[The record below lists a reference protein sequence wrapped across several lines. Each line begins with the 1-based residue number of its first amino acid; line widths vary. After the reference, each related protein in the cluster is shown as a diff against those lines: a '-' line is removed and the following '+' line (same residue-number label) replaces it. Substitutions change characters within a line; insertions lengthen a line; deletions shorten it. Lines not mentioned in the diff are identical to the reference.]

1 MTTIAGGGQPTADSR
16 QRAADSRQRTVGSGL
31 RSAVCGRRSAAGA
44 PDSVVVVDFGSQTAQ
59 LIVRRV
65 REQHVYSELV
75 PHDAPWE
82 RIAALQPKGIILS
95 GGPKSVYEDGAPQVP
110 SWALESGL
118 PVLGICYGMQAL
130 AHALGGDVRSDGHSE
145 YGPATVAVTDAV
157 GVLAGLPARLDV
169 WMSHGDSILA
179 PPPGWRVLAAS
190 PTAPVA
196 AATDGRLSGVL
207 FHPEVVHTRQGA
219 AVLHNFLYDICGC
232 TGNWTSANFVEQAV
246 AEIRVQVGAYG
257 RVLCALSGGVDSSV
271 AAVLVH
277 RAIGERLT
285 CIFVDNGLLRAGE
298 AEQVVRTFRETFHI
312 ALVHVDAS
320 ERFLE
325 QLSGVTDPERKRKII
340 GETFIRVFEAEA
352 KNHGPFDFLAQGT
365 LYPDVIEST
374 TAATKAAT
382 KIKTHHNVGGL
393 PPDLRFTLVEPLRHL
408 FKDEVRAAGRAL
420 GIPEAI
426 VARQPFPGPGLA
438 VRCLGAITDARLQ
451 SLRGADAI
459 VRAEIEAAG
468 LDREIW
474 QYFAVLLPV
483 ESTGVMGDG
492 RTYAQAVAVR
502 AVTSEDAMT
511 ADWARIPYDLLARL
525 SNRIVNEVPG
535 INRVVY
541 DITSKPPATIE
552 WE

>member
-1 MTTIAGGGQPTADSR
+1 MSNE
-16 QRAADSRQRTVGSGL
+16 QRVRDTGFGVRGDLLEPRISNTEL
-31 RSAVCGRRSAAGA
+31 
-44 PDSVVVVDFGSQTAQ
+44 PDTVVVVDFGSQTAQ

-65 REQHVYSELV
+65 RELHVYSELV

-82 RIAALQPKGIILS
+82 RVAALHPKGIILS
-95 GGPKSVYEDGAPQVP
+95 GGPKSVYEPGAPQ
-110 SWALESGL
+110 L
-118 PVLGICYGMQAL
+118 PDWLLTHDIPILGICYGMQAL
-130 AHALGGDVRSDGHSE
+130 FHALGGDVRREGHPE
-145 YGPATVAVTDAV
+145 YGPASVDVAADGRIFT
-157 GVLAGLPARLDV
+157 GLPRHLDV
-169 WMSHGDSILA
+169 WMSHGDSIAAL
-179 PPPGWRVLAAS
+179 PPGWQALASS

-196 AATDGRLSGVL
+196 AATNGRISAVL
-207 FHPEVVHTRQGA
+207 FHPEVVHTREGTP
-219 AVLHNFLYDICGC
+219 LLRNFLYDVCGC
-232 TGNWTSANFVEQAV
+232 TGNWTSANFVDQAV
-246 AEIRVQVGAYG
+246 SDIRAQVGEQG

-285 CIFVDNGLLRAGE
+285 CVFVDNGLLRAGE
-298 AEQVVRTFRETFHI
+298 AEQVVHTFRDAFQI
-312 ALVHVDAS
+312 ALIHVDATD
-320 ERFLE
+320 RFLE
-325 QLSGVTDPERKRKII
+325 KLSGVTDPEKKRTII

-352 KNHGPFDFLAQGT
+352 KTHGPFAFLAQGT

-374 TAATKAAT
+374 TSDTKAAM

-393 PPDLRFTLVEPLRHL
+393 PKDLPFTLVEPLRHL

-420 GIPEAI
+420 GLPDAI
-426 VARQPFPGPGLA
+426 IARQPFPGPGLA
-438 VRCLGAITDARLQ
+438 IRCLGAITDERLET
-451 SLRGADAI
+451 LRAADVI

-492 RTYAQAVAVR
+492 RTYAEAIAIR

-511 ADWARIPYDLLARL
+511 ADWARIPYDVLARM

-535 INRVVY
+535 VNRVTY

>member
-1 MTTIAGGGQPTADSR
+1 MTLTA
-16 QRAADSRQRTVGSGL
+16 GSGQQ
-31 RSAVCGRRSAAGA
+31 AVVRRQSGVVRENALTPTTHDARRTTA
-44 PDSVVVVDFGSQTAQ
+44 LSTHDTVVVVDFGSQTAQ

-65 REQHVYSELV
+65 RELNVYSELV

-82 RIAALQPKGIILS
+82 KIASLTPKGIILS
-95 GGPKSVYEDGAPQVP
+95 GGPKSVYEPGAPQMPAWV
-110 SWALESGL
+110 LESGL

-130 AHALGGDVRSDGHSE
+130 THTLGGDVRYDGNSE
-145 YGPATVAVTDAV
+145 YGPAFVNVGSAE
-157 GVLAGLPARLDV
+157 GVLADLPDRLDV

-179 PPPGWRVLAAS
+179 PPPGWHVTASS

-196 AATDGRLSGVL
+196 AATNGRLSGVL
-207 FHPEVVHTRQGA
+207 FHPEVVHTRQGT
-219 AVLHNFLYDICGC
+219 AVLRNFLYGICGC

-246 AEIRVQVGAYG
+246 SDIRATVGEQG

-277 RAIGERLT
+277 RAIGDRLT
-285 CIFVDNGLLRAGE
+285 CVFVDNGLLRQDE
-298 AEQVVRTFRETFHI
+298 AEQVVRTFRDAFHI

-325 QLSGVTDPERKRKII
+325 NLSGVTDPERKRKII
-340 GETFIRVFEAEA
+340 GETFIRVFEAETE
-352 KNHGPFDFLAQGT
+352 KHGPFAYLAQGT

-374 TAATKAAT
+374 TADTKAAT

-393 PPDLRFTLVEPLRHL
+393 PKDLKFTLVEPLRHL
-408 FKDEVRAAGRAL
+408 FKDEVRAAGRQL
-420 GIPEAI
+420 GLPDSI
-426 VARQPFPGPGLA
+426 VNRQPFPGPGLA
-438 VRCLGAITDARLQ
+438 VRCLGAITDERLRT
-451 SLRGADAI
+451 LRAADAI
-459 VRAEIEAAG
+459 AREEIEAVG

-492 RTYAQAVAVR
+492 RTYAQAIAIR

-511 ADWARIPYDLLARL
+511 ADWARIPYDVLARI
-525 SNRIVNEVPG
+525 SNRIVNTVPG
-535 INRVVY
+535 VNRVVY

>member
-1 MTTIAGGGQPTADSR
+1 MTVTQGSR
-16 QRAADSRQRTVGSGL
+16 FGVQGSESGEE
-31 RSAVCGRRSAAGA
+31 SAANRE
-44 PDSVVVVDFGSQTAQ
+44 PRTTSHDTVVVLDFGSQTAQ

-65 REQHVYSELV
+65 RELNVYSELL
-75 PHDAPWE
+75 PHDVAWEQIAPLE
-82 RIAALQPKGIILS
+82 PKGIILS
-95 GGPKSVYEDGAPQVP
+95 GGPKSVYEAGAPQIPAWV
-110 SWALESGL
+110 LESGL

-130 AHALGGDVRSDGHSE
+130 THTLGGDVRYDGNSE
-145 YGPATVAVTDAV
+145 YGPASVAVRSAE
-157 GVLAGLPARLDV
+157 GVLANLPDHLDV

-179 PPPGWRVLAAS
+179 PPPGWHVTASS

-196 AATDGRLSGVL
+196 AATNGRLSGVL
-207 FHPEVVHTRQGA
+207 FHPEVVHTRQGTA
-219 AVLHNFLYDICGC
+219 LLRNFLYDICGC

-246 AEIRVQVGAYG
+246 RDIRARVGEHG

-285 CIFVDNGLLRAGE
+285 CVFVDNGLLRQGE
-298 AEQVVRTFRETFHI
+298 AEQVVRTFRDHFHI
-312 ALVHVDAS
+312 ELVHVDAS
-320 ERFLE
+320 DRFLE

-352 KNHGPFDFLAQGT
+352 ENHGPFDFLAQGT

-374 TAATKAAT
+374 TADTKAAT

-393 PPDLRFTLVEPLRHL
+393 PKDLRFTLVEPLRHL
-408 FKDEVRAAGRAL
+408 FKDEVRAAGREL
-420 GIPEAI
+420 GLPESI
-426 VARQPFPGPGLA
+426 VNRQPFPGPGLA
-438 VRCLGAITDARLQ
+438 VRCLGAITDERLQ
-451 SLRGADAI
+451 TLRAADAI
-459 VRAEIEAAG
+459 VRAEIESAG

-492 RTYAQAVAVR
+492 RTYAQAVALR
-502 AVTSEDAMT
+502 AVSSEDAMT
-511 ADWARIPYDLLARL
+511 ADWARIPYDVLARI
-525 SNRIVNEVPG
+525 SNRIVNTVPG
-535 INRVVY
+535 VNRVVY

>member
-1 MTTIAGGGQPTADSR
+1 MTAVRSPQ
-16 QRAADSRQRTVGSGL
+16 
-31 RSAVCGRRSAAGA
+31 SAVRS
-44 PDSVVVVDFGSQTAQ
+44 PQQDTVVVVDFGSQTAQ

-65 REQHVYSELV
+65 RELNVYSELV

-82 RIAALQPKGIILS
+82 KVAALSPKGIILS
-95 GGPKSVYEDGAPQVP
+95 GGPKSVYAPGAPQLP
-110 SWALESGL
+110 AWLLEHDL
-118 PVLGICYGMQAL
+118 PILGICYGMQAL
-130 AHALGGDVRSDGHSE
+130 MHRLGGDVRNDGYAE
-145 YGPATVAVTDAV
+145 YGPASVD
-157 GVLAGLPARLDV
+157 VLADGPLFTGLSRRLDV
-169 WMSHGDSILA
+169 WMSHGDAIA
-179 PPPGWRVLAAS
+179 AAPPGWQVLASS

-196 AATDGRLSGVL
+196 AVSNGRINAVL
-207 FHPEVVHTRQGA
+207 FHPEVVHTREGTP
-219 AVLHNFLYDICGC
+219 LLRNFLYDVCGC
-232 TGNWTSANFVEQAV
+232 TGNWTSAGFVDQAISD
-246 AEIRVQVGAYG
+246 IRATVGEHG

-277 RAIGERLT
+277 RAIGDRLT
-285 CIFVDNGLLRAGE
+285 CVFVDNGLLRADE
-298 AEQVVRTFRETFHI
+298 AKQVVRTFRDAFHI
-312 ALVHVDAS
+312 ELVHVDAS

-325 QLSGVTDPERKRKII
+325 KLSGVTDPEKKRMMI

-352 KNHGPFDFLAQGT
+352 KNHGPFQYLAQGT

-374 TAATKAAT
+374 TADTKAAT

-393 PPDLRFTLVEPLRHL
+393 PKDLQFTLVEPLRHL

-420 GIPEAI
+420 GLPDAI
-426 VARQPFPGPGLA
+426 INRQPFPGPGLA
-438 VRCLGAITDARLQ
+438 VRCLGAITDERLET
-451 SLRGADAI
+451 LRGADAI

-468 LDREIW
+468 LGGEIW

-492 RTYAQAVAVR
+492 RTYAQAIAIR

-511 ADWARIPYDLLARL
+511 ADWARIPYDVLARM

-535 INRVVY
+535 VNRVTY